1 MGTIQQE
8 IQHALGISAGRVSQL
23 KKRGMPVDDVD
34 RAREWH
40 RTRSRSTAV
49 AVPMPRQSAPR
60 MVTGDD
66 PEPEE
71 YHKARARR
79 EAAEADIAERKAAE
93 LAGVLVRRD
102 VFVIAAEKR
111 ANMVREA
118 LLQMPAQLAPVV
130 AAESDLAKCQD
141 ALMDAALS
149 ILARISA

>member
-1 MGTIQQE
+1 MGTIQQD

-40 RTRSRSTAV
+40 RTRSRATAE
-49 AVPMPRQSAPR
+49 AVPMPRQSASR
-60 MVTGDD
+60 MLAGDD

-71 YHKARARR
+71 YHRARARR

-93 LAGVLVRRD
+93 LASVLVRRD

-118 LLQMPAQLAPVV
+118 LLQMPAPLI
-130 AAESDLAKCQD
+130 EF
-141 ALMDAALS
+141 
-149 ILARISA
+149 